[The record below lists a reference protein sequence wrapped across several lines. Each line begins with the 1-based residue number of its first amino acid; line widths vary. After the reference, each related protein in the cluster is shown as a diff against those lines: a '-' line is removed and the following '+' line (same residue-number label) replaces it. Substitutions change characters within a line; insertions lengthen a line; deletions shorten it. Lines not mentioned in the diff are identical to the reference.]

1 VFLHDWVKV
10 VGDVLF
16 LIRDV
21 VQVSRME
28 MYLTTTDHVV
38 RSRGFLLY
46 LCFIFFVMLELY
58 YVSII

>member
-28 MYLTTTDHVV
+28 MYLTSDQ
-38 RSRGFLLY
+38 RLMINLS
-46 LCFIFFVMLELY
+46 
-58 YVSII
+58 